1 MKKDVYLVA
10 GNPVFHSKSPDIYNY
25 LFKKYGIDAVY
36 LPVQLDSDDF
46 RLFADNFIGSLNVK
60 GMNVTMP
67 LKEVAAG
74 WISQL
79 DDVSTLLKSVNTI
92 DFRNN
97 KGYTTDGK
105 GIVLSLSYQGVDVKD
120 KSVVVLGAGGAARSV
135 CYELL
140 KSGAHVT
147 ILNRT
152 VEKARYLC
160 QMLQMSCE
168 YGALADIADYMD
180 GCDLLINCTNMGMR
194 GRDFET
200 VSFLT
205 QLKKTAF
212 VYDIVYEPPETL
224 LLNEAK
230 RLGHKTSNGLDML
243 VCQALYAFEIYTDKK
258 PCKQDRDELLNIIGL
273 V

>member
-25 LFKKYGIDAVY
+25 LFEKYGIDAVY
-36 LPVQLDSDDF
+36 LPVKLDSDDF

-67 LKEVAAG
+67 LKGVAAN
-74 WISQL
+74 WIPAL
-79 DDVSTLLKSVNTI
+79 DDVSTLLQSVNTI

-105 GIVLSLSYQGVDVKD
+105 GFVLSLGYQGIDVKD
-120 KSVVVLGAGGAARSV
+120 KNVVVLGAGGAAKSV

-140 KSGAHVT
+140 NNQANVV

-152 VEKARYLC
+152 VEKAKELC
-160 QMLQMSCE
+160 QMLAMSCE
-168 YGALADIADYMD
+168 YGDLADIAAYMD
-180 GCDLLINCTNMGMR
+180 ICDLLINCTSMGMR

-212 VYDIVYEPPETL
+212 VYDIVYDPSETP
-224 LLNEAK
+224 LLNKAK
-230 RLGHKTSNGLDML
+230 RLGLKTSNGLDML
-243 VCQALYAFEIYTDKK
+243 VCQALYAFEIYTGKK
-258 PCKQDRDELLNIIGL
+258 PCKQDRDELLNFL
-273 V
+273 K